1 MSITSDSKESFWL
14 NHIQQAKNQ
23 ELSLAAYAKQNNLSD
38 KSIYRWKNVL
48 TQRGLLA
55 VDKPNALFAKIR
67 QTPETTASRSP
78 VEILLANGHR
88 IHLSSADQATL
99 IALISLLRND

>member
-1 MSITSDSKESFWL
+1 MSITSNSKESFWL
-14 NHIQQAKNQ
+14 NHIQQAKIQ
-23 ELSLAAYAKQNNLSD
+23 KLSLAAYARQNNLSD
-38 KSIYRWKNVL
+38 KSMYYWKNVL
-48 TQRGLLA
+48 TQRGLLS
-55 VDKPNALFAKIR
+55 VDKPNASFAKIR

-88 IHLSSADQATL
+88 INLSSANQTTL